1 MTTTE
6 TRFVPALI
14 EPDFDSFAV
23 RQAMAAFLT
32 GYGDTTREAY
42 SLDLRQWL
50 RWCASHDLRVFA
62 VKRAHIELYARW
74 LEEEGRARATVA
86 RRLSTIA
93 GFYRYCVE

>member
-23 RQAMAAFLT
+23 RQAMAAFLA

-42 SLDLRQWL
+42 SLDLRQPHRRV
-50 RWCASHDLRVFA
+50 RW
-62 VKRAHIELYARW
+62 
-74 LEEEGRARATVA
+74 
-86 RRLSTIA
+86 
-93 GFYRYCVE
+93 